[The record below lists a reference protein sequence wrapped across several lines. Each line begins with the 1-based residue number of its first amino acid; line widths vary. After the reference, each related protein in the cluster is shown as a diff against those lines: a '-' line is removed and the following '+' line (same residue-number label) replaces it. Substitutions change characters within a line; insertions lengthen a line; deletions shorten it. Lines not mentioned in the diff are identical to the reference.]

1 MTTTNI
7 TDIPQDILLLIINN
21 DLLTFTS
28 ITDVNLINKEFHDI
42 IINNFNDIFKEK
54 FKKHEQFLN
63 LLDKKK
69 LSLINSD
76 VNIEILLKI
85 LNNLLYVSNM
95 KKGSRYQHLLID
107 TYNGKLFNLRLKLN
121 KDDQENVESET
132 IGILMVLLDYVKDNL
147 DITKTNLVPWALHCL
162 LEYFAIIL
170 SDDNRKKTSYLLENY
185 MSDILKNRIYTIS
198 RELKKMKDSH
208 REIKYRL
215 GKVLNYLAEIYDYD
229 YV

>member
-1 MTTTNI
+1 MTITNI

-28 ITDVNLINKEFHDI
+28 ITGANLINKEFHDI
-42 IINNFNDIFKEK
+42 IINNFDAIFKEK

-121 KDDQENVESET
+121 KEDQENIESET
-132 IGILMVLLDYVKDNL
+132 IGILMVLLDYVKENL
-147 DITKTNLVPWALHCL
+147 DITKTNLAPWALHCL

-170 SDDNRKKTSYLLENY
+170 SDDNRKKTSYLLEDY
-185 MSDILKNRIYTIS
+185 MCDILKNRIYTIS

-229 YV
+229 NV